1 MKNQRL
7 GLLMIAASLVVIAV
21 ILFLLV
27 ERQAESRRTQMR
39 AQGLS
44 LVRSISSIP
53 YDQLLPKENQGVLLQ
68 ALLNVKSNP
77 DFAYGVLVDSQNKHL
92 GEVVAAGALI
102 PQTALSAEPSI
113 WYGEQSLV
121 SPGDGR
127 KLREF
132 YGPVLNKGNLEGFV
146 RLGYFE
152 PKVFS
157 TEQISFFSL
166 LALPIFLLVPLF
178 YFLIRRETKPLDKI
192 SRQLEE
198 IAATAGPANIQL
210 NATGEMVDF
219 VQNFNQFMQLTKQRI
234 GAFEGEKMNMIASNR
249 MLSYKK
255 DKMEMVLQAIPE
267 AVIILDA
274 GGNASFANAKVE
286 PLLGV
291 KPEQVIDHA
300 AEEWCQS
307 ADVRG
312 FLARFKQPHRS
323 SWRIESLEY
332 APQNAPE
339 RRIAASAYPLFSM
352 QDSSETQ
359 GTLVV
364 FRDISQEHL
373 AKNVGAEFVAQ
384 VSHELKTPLNT
395 LAMYS
400 ETLLG
405 DAGKNESVRI
415 EAINVIHDEVE
426 RMSALINNLLSISK
440 MELGNITL
448 ERKLV
453 RLVDLLKDTFDNL
466 AQSGRGKDLKFVAK
480 LPPDLAPVALDKDLF
495 RIAVNNLLTNAIK
508 YNRPGGGVLLTAEEI
523 DDYIVIR
530 VRDTGIG
537 ISAEE
542 QAHVF
547 EKFFRAA
554 NPEAVGRGGHG
565 LGLYLAKEIVELHHG
580 KITVQSELGKGTEF
594 AITIKKAP
602 IRATSG
608 ATA

>member
-7 GLLMIAASLVVIAV
+7 GLLMIAASLIAIAV

-27 ERQAESRRTQMR
+27 GRQAESRRAQMR
-39 AQGLS
+39 VQGLS
-44 LVRSISSIP
+44 TVRSISGVP
-53 YDQLLPKENQGVLLQ
+53 YEQLFPKENASSLLQ
-68 ALLNVKSNP
+68 ALLNLKGNP
-77 DFAYGVLVDSQNKHL
+77 DFAYGLIADTQGKQL
-92 GEVVAAGALI
+92 GEVTAAGALI
-102 PQTALSAEPSI
+102 PNATMNVEPAA

-132 YGPVLNKGNLEGFV
+132 YGPVLNKGALQGFV
-146 RLGYFE
+146 RLGFFE
-152 PKVFS
+152 PKTFN
-157 TEQISFFSL
+157 TEQVSFLSM
-166 LALPIFLLVPLF
+166 LALPVFLLVPLF

-192 SRQLEE
+192 SEQLQE
-198 IAATAGPANIQL
+198 IASMGPAKIEL
-210 NATGEMVDF
+210 NPTGEMGNF

-234 GAFEGEKMNMIASNR
+234 GDFEGEKMNMIASNR
-249 MLSYKK
+249 MLAYKK
-255 DKMEMVLQAIPE
+255 DKMETVLQAIPE
-267 AVIILDA
+267 AVLVMDDSGIV
-274 GGNASFANAKVE
+274 SFANAKVE

-291 KPEQVIDHA
+291 STDKVVGQNAEQ
-300 AEEWCQS
+300 WCDNP
-307 ADVRG
+307 DVRK
-312 FLARFKQPHRS
+312 FLSRFQSQTQQKR
-323 SWRIESLEY
+323 RVETLEY
-332 APQNAPE
+332 SPPNHAE
-339 RRIAASAYPLFSM
+339 RRIAAAAYPLFSS
-352 QDSSETQ
+352 QDSNDTQ

-364 FRDISQEHL
+364 FRDITQEHI
-373 AKNVGAEFVAQ
+373 AKNMGAEFVAQ

-405 DAGKNESVRI
+405 DAGKNEAIRV

-426 RMSALINNLLSISK
+426 RMSTLINNLLSISK

-466 AQSGRGKDLKFVAK
+466 AQSDRGKDLKFIAK

-508 YNRPGGGVLLTAEEI
+508 YNRPGGSVMLLAEEI
-523 DDYIVIR
+523 DDQIVIR

-537 ISAEE
+537 IGPAE
-542 QAHVF
+542 QSHVF
-547 EKFFRAA
+547 EKFFRSSS
-554 NPEAVGRGGHG
+554 PEAAGRGGHG
-565 LGLYLAKEIVELHHG
+565 LGLYLAREIIELHHG
-580 KITVQSELGKGTEF
+580 KINVQSELGKGTEF
-594 AITIKKAP
+594 SITIKKAP
-602 IRATSG
+602 IRINSG